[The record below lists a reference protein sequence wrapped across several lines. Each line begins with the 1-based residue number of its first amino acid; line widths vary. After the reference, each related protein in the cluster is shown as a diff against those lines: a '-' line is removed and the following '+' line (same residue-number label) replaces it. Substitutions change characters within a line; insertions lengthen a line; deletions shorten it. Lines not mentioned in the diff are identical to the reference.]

1 MLPWMSQ
8 EEAYLQIFFYSNWME
23 VETCTL
29 LSEVVSES
37 PDEAVLL
44 RHANVYVRD
53 SRSGAPE
60 Q

>member
-1 MLPWMSQ
+1 MSQ
-8 EEAYLQIFFYSNWME
+8 EEAYLQICFYSNWME

-53 SRSGAPE
+53 SRSGAHE